1 MHQQLLR
8 QAAAH
13 ADHLQEALRIQEQEL
28 ERKHVLALEEK
39 LLHQKGVF
47 ISETSGNMARL
58 KGVIEYLKGKNPA
71 LLNVQ
76 DDLIAHVRTLKGDTA
91 H

>member
-1 MHQQLLR
+1 MLR

-13 ADHLQEALRIQEQEL
+13 ADHLQEVLKIKEEEL
-28 ERKHVLALEEK
+28 ERKHLLELEEK

-58 KGVIEYLKGKNPA
+58 KGIVEYLKGNFEIYHSD
-71 LLNVQ
+71 LLVSY
-76 DDLIAHVRTLKGDTA
+76 
-91 H
+91 